1 MHWEGQHEGLCV
13 SGKLAFERKEDYI
26 YIHGKWLLYS
36 KEHFLSTSSW
46 TSNYQIKPKVMF
58 SLSGVQPLVKVKFRM
73 YEWKDDCPFSTNFSK
88 ASKPTLDYRI
98 VLPPS
103 TPYTS

>member
-1 MHWEGQHEGLCV
+1 
-13 SGKLAFERKEDYI
+13 
-26 YIHGKWLLYS
+26 
-36 KEHFLSTSSW
+36 
-46 TSNYQIKPKVMF
+46 MF